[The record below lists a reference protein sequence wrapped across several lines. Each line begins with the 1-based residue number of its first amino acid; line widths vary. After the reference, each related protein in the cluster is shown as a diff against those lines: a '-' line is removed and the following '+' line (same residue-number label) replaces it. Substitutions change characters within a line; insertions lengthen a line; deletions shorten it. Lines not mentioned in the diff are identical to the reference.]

1 MTLIIALF
9 FVACG
14 DQNAGNAG
22 NKPANMAANNSNANT
37 NTAANSAAI
46 ETDIKKL
53 MTDASTALAKN
64 DADAMDKIY
73 SDNYMLVNLDG
84 SVQTRAERLAS
95 LRSGDVKYES
105 FVYDE
110 ISVRSNPEGTGAVSI
125 ARATMKG
132 TNKGKPIDGTYRVTQ
147 VYSKTKD
154 GWKQVSAQATK
165 IEAAAA
171 PAKTGDA
178 KTSDANKA
186 ANTAKTPAN
195 KATNMTKPPAPSPA
209 NK

>member
-1 MTLIIALF
+1 MKKIFFASMTLIIASF
-9 FVACG
+9 FTACG
-14 DQNAGNAG
+14 DQGTGNAG
-22 NKPANMAANNSNANT
+22 NKPANNANAANANT
-37 NTAANSAAI
+37 APNTAAI
-46 ETDIKKL
+46 ETDIKKI
-53 MTDASTALAKN
+53 MADASAALAKN

-95 LRSGDVKYES
+95 LKSGDTKYES
-105 FVYDE
+105 FSYDE
-110 ISVRSNPEGTGAVSI
+110 VNIRTNPEGTGAVVI

-132 TNKGKPIDGTYRVTQ
+132 MNKGKPIDGTYRVTQ

-171 PAKTGDA
+171 PAKPGDA
-178 KTSDANKA
+178 KMPETNKA
-186 ANTAKTPAN
+186 ANT
-195 KATNMTKPPAPSPA
+195 TKPPAPAPA